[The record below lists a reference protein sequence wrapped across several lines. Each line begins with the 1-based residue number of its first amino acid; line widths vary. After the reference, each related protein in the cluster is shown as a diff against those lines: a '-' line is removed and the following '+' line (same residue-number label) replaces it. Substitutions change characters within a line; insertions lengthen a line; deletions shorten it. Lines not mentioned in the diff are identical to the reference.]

1 MKVVG
6 DLKGL
11 IGEIAAD
18 YIGTNSESFRSNV
31 PGPAGADGPIGPIGV
46 GVHHLKGTSTTQN
59 EGDFAYPGETDTY
72 TFYPDANETYPL
84 GWFNVRNGQD
94 AYNYA
99 VTAGYAGTEVD
110 FYLELASIRE
120 YFEQS
125 EVNAASTSADAVQ
138 TAADRGAVAADRVI
152 VIDAKAIVLA
162 AKDATVMSADT
173 VQEIFLGTKASDP
186 IVDNQGS
193 PLVVGVMYFNST
205 SGTLRIWSGTEWN
218 LGAFSVAGAVVSFNG
233 RDGAIELTNADVTT
247 AVGKDL
253 SDAIKY
259 SEVDKVLTDVNK
271 ISLSTDTSI
280 AAGIGELTWN
290 GTENTVDIGLNGA
303 TLQVGQEQLIRVR
316 NNTGSTIVNG
326 KAIMATGTIGNSG
339 RITIANANLTNT
351 NAKYI
356 LGVCTEDVAAGADGF
371 VTAFGKV
378 RGIRTNGGQYGET
391 WVDGDVIYVKDS
403 GNGALTKVVP
413 LDTQVK
419 LPIAIV
425 VNAHATNGT
434 LFIRVNSIDENHA
447 KAELALKANALDA
460 VLTGSPTATTA
471 AAGDATTRI
480 ATTAFVVNE
489 IDKVEEW

>member
-11 IGEIAAD
+11 IGEIAVD
-18 YIGTNSESFRSNV
+18 YIETNSESFRSVV

-110 FYLELASIRE
+110 FYLELANVRE

-138 TAADRGAVAADRVI
+138 TAADRVAVADDRVI
-152 VIDAKAIVLA
+152 VVDAKAIVLA

-186 IVDNQGS
+186 TVDNQGN
-193 PLVVGVMYFNST
+193 PLVIGVMYFNST
-205 SGTLRIWSGTEWN
+205 SGTLRIWDGVTWN
-218 LGAFSVAGAVVSFNG
+218 LGAFSVAGAVVSVNG
-233 RDGAIELTNADVTT
+233 RTGAIEIVNADITT

-280 AAGIGELTWN
+280 VAGIGELTWN
-290 GTENTVDIGLNGA
+290 DAESTVDIGLNGA

-339 RITIANANLTNT
+339 RITIANANLTNA

-378 RGIRTNGGQYGET
+378 RGIQTNGGQYGET
-391 WVDGDVIYVKDS
+391 WIDGDVIYVKDS

-447 KAELALKANALDA
+447 KAELALKANVLDA

-471 AAGDATTRI
+471 SVGNSTTRI

>member
-72 TFYPDANETYPL
+72 TFYPDADETYPL

-99 VTAGYAGTEVD
+99 VTAGYTGTEVD
-110 FYLELASIRE
+110 FYLELANVRA

-138 TAADRGAVAADRVI
+138 TAADREAVAADRVI

-186 IVDNQGS
+186 IVDNQGN
-193 PLVVGVMYFNST
+193 PLVIGVMYFNST

-247 AVGKDL
+247 AVGKNL
-253 SDAIKY
+253 TDAIKY
-259 SEVDKVLTDVNK
+259 SEADKLLTDVNK
-271 ISLSTDTSI
+271 LTLSTDTNLT
-280 AAGIGELTWN
+280 AGAGEITWSQDDRTANIGLGNGVVLQAGQEMMALVRN
-290 GTENTVDIGLNGA
+290 GTASTIADGVI
-303 TLQVGQEQLIRVR
+303 VMV
-316 NNTGSTIVNG
+316 TGSV
-326 KAIMATGTIGNSG
+326 GNSG
-339 RITIANANLTNT
+339 RLVVAPYDGTSDASLII
-351 NAKYI
+351 
-356 LGVCTEDVAAGADGF
+356 GVTTESIVSGADGL
-371 VTAFGKV
+371 VTSYGKV
-378 RGIRTNGGQYGET
+378 RGLNTSAWPEGSVLYVNNSGFGLSET
-391 WVDGDVIYVKDS
+391 ASLTMKIAAVITSHAADGVLMVRVDGHTQ
-403 GNGALTKVVP
+403 TK
-413 LDTQVK
+413 
-419 LPIAIV
+419 
-425 VNAHATNGT
+425 
-434 LFIRVNSIDENHA
+434 
-447 KAELALKANALDA
+447 
-460 VLTGSPTATTA
+460 
-471 AAGDATTRI
+471 
-480 ATTAFVVNE
+480 
-489 IDKVEEW
+489 EW

>member
-31 PGPAGADGPIGPIGV
+31 PGPVGADGSIGPEGV

-99 VTAGYAGTEVD
+99 VTAGYTGTEAD
-110 FYLELASIRE
+110 FYLELANVRA

-138 TAADRGAVAADRVI
+138 TAADRGVVAADRVI
-152 VIDAKAIVLA
+152 VVDAKAIVLA

-186 IVDNQGS
+186 IVDNQGN
-193 PLVVGVMYFNST
+193 PLVIGVMYFNST
-205 SGTLRIWSGTEWN
+205 SGTLRIWSGTAWS
-218 LGAFSVAGAVVSFNG
+218 LGAFSVAGAVVSVNG
-233 RDGAIELTNADVTT
+233 RDGAVEIVNADITT

-259 SEVDKVLTDVNK
+259 SEADKLLTDVNK
-271 ISLSTDTSI
+271 LTLSTDTNLT
-280 AAGIGELTWN
+280 ANAGDITWSQDDRTAN
-290 GTENTVDIGLNGA
+290 IGLGNGVV
-303 TLQVGQEQLIRVR
+303 LQVGQEMMSLVR
-316 NNTGSTIVNG
+316 NGTASTIADGVIVMVTGSV
-326 KAIMATGTIGNSG
+326 GNSG
-339 RITIANANLTNT
+339 RLVVAPYDGTSDASLIIGIT
-351 NAKYI
+351 
-356 LGVCTEDVAAGADGF
+356 TESIVSGADGL
-371 VTAFGKV
+371 VTSYGKV
-378 RGIRTNGGQYGET
+378 RGLNTSAWPEGSVLYVNNSGFGLSETASLTMKIAAVITSHAANGVLMVR
-391 WVDGDVIYVKDS
+391 VDGHTQ
-403 GNGALTKVVP
+403 TK
-413 LDTQVK
+413 
-419 LPIAIV
+419 
-425 VNAHATNGT
+425 
-434 LFIRVNSIDENHA
+434 
-447 KAELALKANALDA
+447 
-460 VLTGSPTATTA
+460 
-471 AAGDATTRI
+471 
-480 ATTAFVVNE
+480 
-489 IDKVEEW
+489 EW